1 MINPQEST
9 IEFKKYL
16 KKLLQVIENEA
27 SFFLLSSRIIDKK
40 RIDDV
45 MCCIEASWPED
56 YKKYIAKFDTKKI
69 KSPLY
74 YKQLILAV
82 KNRFFFSTSY
92 YSVNYRLALQAIHSL
107 STSIES
113 DMRFIY
119 SDQSGMF

>member
-82 KNRFFFSTSY
+82 KNRFFFSTSC

>member
-16 KKLLQVIENEA
+16 KKLLPVIENEA

-82 KNRFFFSTSY
+82 KNRFFFSTSC